1 MRQFAL
7 IILGLLATSSLSA
20 AQQRTLLGGGLESG
34 GFGGPVVKFSDVG
47 GDFAVFAGGRGGWI
61 INHTFVVGAGGYGVA
76 NSIGEFEFPF
86 ERGIEFGYG
95 GVEIE
100 YINRSDDLLH
110 FSIYT
115 LIGAGGATY
124 LFDRTDTVFVLE
136 PAANLML
143 NVATFFRIGVGG
155 GYRIVTAADLDL
167 SNSDLSAPFGVLTFK
182 FGSF

>member
-1 MRQFAL
+1 MRSSAL
-7 IILGLLATSSLSA
+7 IVLVLLTSSSLSA
-20 AQQRTLLGGGLESG
+20 AQEKTLLGGGLESG
-34 GFGGPVVKFSDVG
+34 GFGAPVVKFSDVG

-61 INHTFVVGAGGYGVA
+61 INHTLVLGGGGYGVA
-76 NSIGEFEFPF
+76 NALGDFDFPF

-95 GVEIE
+95 GFEVE
-100 YINRSDDLLH
+100 YINRSDELVH
-110 FSIYT
+110 FSICT

-143 NVATFFRIGVGG
+143 NVTSFFRIGAGG
-155 GYRIVTAADLDL
+155 GYRFVTAADLDL
-167 SNSDLSAPFGVLTFK
+167 TNSDLSAPFGVLTFK